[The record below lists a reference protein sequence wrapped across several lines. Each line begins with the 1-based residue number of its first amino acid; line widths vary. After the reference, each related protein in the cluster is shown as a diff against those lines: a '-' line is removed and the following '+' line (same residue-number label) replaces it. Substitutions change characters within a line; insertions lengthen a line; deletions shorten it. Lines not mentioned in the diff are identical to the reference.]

1 VNEVSGD
8 FFETTGMRIVQ
19 GRAITGADRTGTPV
33 IVVNEALARAAWPDR
48 SPVGDCVYTSF
59 SKDVCIEV
67 VGVVANARTFSL
79 REAEQKLWFYRPLA
93 PDDVDSRV
101 LLVRTTPGTPGIE
114 AAIQRTLR
122 DIDPTLPYMDVRVL
136 GDVLDPQMRPWR
148 LGATLFTAF
157 GVLAMLLALLGL
169 YAAVAYAV
177 TQRTR
182 EIGVR
187 IAVGATAGSV
197 VRLVLCD
204 GARIALTGI
213 VMGLALAFIGG
224 PFIADLL
231 FDVSPRDP
239 AVLASVGVGV
249 LLAAMLASLLPA
261 RRAARVDPVAALRVE

>member
-1 VNEVSGD
+1 
-8 FFETTGMRIVQ
+8 
-19 GRAITGADRTGTPV
+19 
-33 IVVNEALARAAWPDR
+33 
-48 SPVGDCVYTSF
+48 
-59 SKDVCIEV
+59 
-67 VGVVANARTFSL
+67 
-79 REAEQKLWFYRPLA
+79 
-93 PDDVDSRV
+93 
-101 LLVRTTPGTPGIE
+101 
-114 AAIQRTLR
+114 
-122 DIDPTLPYMDVRVL
+122 
-136 GDVLDPQMRPWR
+136 
-148 LGATLFTAF
+148 
-157 GVLAMLLALLGL
+157 MLLALLGL